1 MNCPIDEKIYQELRK
16 ALNETEIFCCEK
28 EYLKLYNLGYA
39 LLERVEKCAEY
50 VNEHIEPPSTDEEFF
65 LIMMYGA
72 MLVDAAGLLLNELK
86 IKSPYQNGEQIS
98 YCYFADVCEN
108 QNLKFNDGTI
118 PTDKEVWEYI
128 RALSLHTHLKQVIH
142 SFWKK
147 VKYNILLQLLL
158 I

>member
-16 ALNETEIFCCEK
+16 VLNETEIFCCEK

-39 LLERVEKCAEY
+39 LLERVEKGAAY

-72 MLVDAAGLLLNELK
+72 MLVDAAGLLLKELIKAPIKRASRFLTAILRMFVK
-86 IKSPYQNGEQIS
+86 IKTCNLMMAQFPQIKK
-98 YCYFADVCEN
+98 YGNTYEHC
-108 QNLKFNDGTI
+108 L
-118 PTDKEVWEYI
+118 
-128 RALSLHTHLKQVIH
+128 LHTHLKQVVH